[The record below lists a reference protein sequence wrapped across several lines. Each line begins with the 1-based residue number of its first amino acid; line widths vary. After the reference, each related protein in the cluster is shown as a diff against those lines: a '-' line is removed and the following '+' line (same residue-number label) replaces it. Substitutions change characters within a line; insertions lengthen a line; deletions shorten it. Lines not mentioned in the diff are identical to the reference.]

1 MSHVGRNVA
10 KLNSRRVA
18 KIAVARSE
26 QDIVVYGSV
35 IMDRFRTN
43 PRGAV
48 LGAFVGDS
56 DRRSMNGTVVLMTL
70 AVVVKISVEGWIRK
84 KDESNIICGVERNN
98 EADATSYA
106 VRSQLGPVNNGG
118 AFVLTVKTSKPV
130 DCQLHDSPSQKPSD
144 LCPRF

>member
-1 MSHVGRNVA
+1 MLSKLYTSHVGRNVA

-26 QDIVVYGSV
+26 QDMVVYGSV
-35 IMDRFRTN
+35 MMDRFRTK

-48 LGAFVGDS
+48 LGAWVGES
-56 DRRSMNGTVVLMTL
+56 DRRSMNGTVVHITL
-70 AVVVKISVEGWIRK
+70 AVVVNTNVDGWIRK

-106 VRSQLGPVNNGG
+106 VRSQLGPIKLVDL
-118 AFVLTVKTSKPV
+118 FLPSKPPN
-130 DCQLHDSPSQKPSD
+130 Q
-144 LCPRF
+144 

>member
-1 MSHVGRNVA
+1 MSQVGRNVA

-35 IMDRFRTN
+35 MMDRFRTR

-56 DRRSMNGTVVLMTL
+56 ERRSINGTVVLMTL
-70 AVVVKISVEGWIRK
+70 AEVVKISVEGWIRK
-84 KDESNIICGVERNN
+84 NDDSNIICGVVRNS
-98 EADATSYA
+98 EEDATSYA
-106 VRSQLGPVNNGG
+106 VECELNPASIFGTCI
-118 AFVLTVKTSKPV
+118 LTVKASKPIN
-130 DCQLHDSPSQKPSD
+130 CQL
-144 LCPRF
+144 